1 MTRKVFW
8 EDPYL
13 TELEAM
19 VTGVNENDILVDQ
32 TIFYAQSGGQES
44 DHGTI
49 NKHRVMNARKE
60 GKDITYS
67 IEAGHGLRPGDRVK
81 MVIDWERRY
90 RLMRLHFA
98 AEVILELT
106 YRMLK
111 GIEKSGAH
119 IAQEKARIDFLWN
132 ENISSIFPALE
143 QETLKIIESDQVI
156 ESAFSNE
163 ETEKRY
169 WKVQGFSQVPCGGT
183 HLKRTGEIGKI
194 ALKRNNIGK
203 GKERIEIFLNDNGI
217 QKKTDK
223 VCR

>member
-8 EDPYL
+8 ENPYL
-13 TELEAM
+13 TELDAT
-19 VTGVNENDILVDQ
+19 VISVNADDILLDQ

-49 NKHRVMNARKE
+49 NNYHVTQARKDGQE
-60 GKDITYS
+60 IIYTVES
-67 IEAGHGLRPGDRVK
+67 GHGLRPGDRAK

-90 RLMRLHFA
+90 QLMRLHFA

-106 YRMLK
+106 YQKLE
-111 GIEKSGAH
+111 GIEKIGAH
-119 IAQEKARIDFLWN
+119 IAQDKARIDFKWH

-143 QETLKIIESDQVI
+143 KEARQLIESNQEI
-156 ESAFSNE
+156 ESTFSDE
-163 ETEKRY
+163 ASEKRY

-183 HLKRTGEIGKI
+183 HLKRTGEIGEI

-203 GKERIEIFLNDNGI
+203 GKERIEICVNDMRWQTIN
-217 QKKTDK
+217 
-223 VCR
+223 